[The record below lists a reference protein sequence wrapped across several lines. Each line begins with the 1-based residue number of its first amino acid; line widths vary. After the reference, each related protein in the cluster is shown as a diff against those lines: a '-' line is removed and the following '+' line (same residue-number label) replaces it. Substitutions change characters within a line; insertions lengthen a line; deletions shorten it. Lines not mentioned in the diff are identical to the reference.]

1 MKKSTAA
8 TVASVAIATDMFAYG
23 VAIPV
28 LPRIA
33 GTSPA
38 QIGVLFAV
46 YAATMLI
53 ATPLVGRVVD
63 RHGTRKPML
72 VGLFGLAA
80 ATLLFAFAQSF
91 TGMLV
96 ARALQ
101 GVAAAV
107 SWTAGLALIAATHE
121 PEVRGKVMGI
131 ALSSM
136 SIGVLM
142 GPIVGGLLADLFG
155 TSAPFLCAAAVA
167 FVDGLLR
174 IFLVQDTETVRED
187 SPKVWRHPATPA
199 LFGVTALGAGL
210 IAFLEAVLPLRVVQG
225 FGASPTTI
233 GVLFA
238 IATLVCA
245 LAAPIAG
252 NLADRLPRIALAI
265 GGAALAAVGLLIVAV
280 AGSIWL
286 TGVGLTVV
294 AAGGQFVLAPTLTLI
309 AELADAQSPPAY
321 GAAYALYSVAYTNG
335 LLVAPLLAGIGA
347 DVIGFTGI
355 LLTAAVLA
363 VALALVL
370 RPASRQG

>member
-1 MKKSTAA
+1 MKKSSATA
-8 TVASVAIATDMFAYG
+8 VASVAIATDMFAYG

-33 GTSPA
+33 GTSPT

-53 ATPLVGRVVD
+53 ATPLVGRAVD
-63 RHGTRKPML
+63 RIGTRKPML

-80 ATLLFAFAQSF
+80 ATLLFAFAQTF
-91 TGMLV
+91 TGMLL

-121 PEVRGKVMGI
+121 PEERGKVMGI
-131 ALSSM
+131 ALSCM
-136 SIGVLM
+136 SVGVLL
-142 GPIVGGLLADLFG
+142 GPIVGGLLADSFG
-155 TSAPFLCAAAVA
+155 TSAPFLCAAALA
-167 FVDGLLR
+167 FIDGVLR
-174 IFLVQDTETVRED
+174 IFLVQEEKSVLEA
-187 SPKVWRHPATPA
+187 SSKVWRHSATPA

-233 GVLFA
+233 GLLFG

-245 LAAPIAG
+245 FAAPVAG
-252 NLADRLPRIALAI
+252 SLADRLPRAALAL
-265 GGAALAAVGLLIVAV
+265 GGAAIAAAGLIVVAV
-280 AGSIWL
+280 AGSLWL

-294 AAGGQFVLAPTLTLI
+294 AVGGQFVLAPTLTLI

-321 GAAYALYSVAYTNG
+321 GAAYALYSVAYTSG
-335 LLVAPLLAGIGA
+335 LMIAPLLAGVGA
-347 DVIGFTGI
+347 DLIGFTGV
-355 LLTAAVLA
+355 LLATAGLAVLI
-363 VALALVL
+363 ALAL
-370 RPASRQG
+370 RRG